1 MPPPKPQPQPPKPRT
16 AKQVLS
22 AEEAKELATPKHRT
36 PFPPLNPK
44 PKAHPQPDG
53 PSLAPKS
60 PFRTLFSRLRERY
73 TSLPGPVKHTCRV
86 LRVLAPLVPISLFFS
101 EHVAQIMW
109 VRGPSMTPYL
119 NEDYDQM
126 QTKRDLVLVNMSSL
140 SRFWPWNR
148 TIRLERGMVVTF
160 RYASTLIGNHFPR
173 MDEMDKANIDG
184 WARSPAN
191 SHHIAIKRII
201 GLPGDRITTR
211 EPCMKPTQIVPFN
224 HVWLEGDA
232 EDPHRSLDS
241 NTYGPVSISLLT
253 GRVTSVLGPRA
264 RALKWEDWES
274 REEYHQGVR
283 DRVVKEAV
291 ELERPAF
298 E

>member
-1 MPPPKPQPQPPKPRT
+1 MET
-16 AKQVLS
+16 
-22 AEEAKELATPKHRT
+22 
-36 PFPPLNPK
+36 
-44 PKAHPQPDG
+44 
-53 PSLAPKS
+53 
-60 PFRTLFSRLRERY
+60 
-73 TSLPGPVKHTCRV
+73 
-86 LRVLAPLVPISLFFS
+86 
-101 EHVAQIMW
+101 
-109 VRGPSMTPYL
+109 
-119 NEDYDQM
+119 
-126 QTKRDLVLVNMSSL
+126 
-140 SRFWPWNR
+140 
-148 TIRLERGMVVTF
+148 GMEWT
-160 RYASTLIGNHFPR
+160 R
-173 MDEMDKANIDG
+173 ANIDG